1 MPQSNIAHTT
11 NNVTR
16 LHSDALIY
24 RCLDGYILSSLKRGL
39 RGATCGRLQVTMPSG
54 LSTVIGAEGGHG
66 IDADIVLKN
75 YGMFRKSMR
84 RGALGFAE
92 SYMAADFD
100 TDQLG
105 HVFEF
110 YMDNE
115 AALLSSFRR
124 FFRST
129 WLDKLFHARRQN
141 TRSGSREN
149 IAAHYD
155 LGNDFYRLWLDSSM
169 SYSSGIYS
177 SPSST
182 LEESQDVKYQRILGA
197 LELAGGEDILEIG
210 CGWGGFAEAAA
221 AGGAQVT
228 GITISHE
235 QYASAV
241 ERIAHAEVSGSAD
254 IVFQD
259 YRDTQGS
266 FDRIASIEM
275 IEAVGEENWE
285 TYFRVISER
294 LHAGGLAVLQAIT
307 IREDL
312 YEDYRNNPDFIQRY
326 IFPGGMLPTVSI
338 MRRHA
343 ERAGLEFEVH
353 EQFGQSY
360 ANTLADWRSRF
371 VDTWPRIEALGFD
384 DRFRR
389 MWMYY
394 LNYCEIGFSR
404 GTIDVGLFRLRK
416 PQEATDTVSLNPAAI
431 GVSPSK
437 ED

>member
-1 MPQSNIAHTT
+1 MQQSEIARATSR
-11 NNVTR
+11 VGE
-16 LHSDALIY
+16 LHSNALVY
-24 RCLDGYILSSLKRGL
+24 RCLDRYILSALERTLSA
-39 RGATCGRLQVTMPSG
+39 ATCGRLQVTMPSG
-54 LSTVIGAEGGHG
+54 LSTVIGAEGEQG
-66 IDADIVLKN
+66 IDADIVLNN

-92 SYMAADFD
+92 SYMAGDFD

-129 WLDKLFHARRQN
+129 WLDKVFHARRRN

-155 LGNDFYRLWLDSSM
+155 LGNDFYRLWLDDSL
-169 SYSSGIYS
+169 SYSSGIYTAS
-177 SPSST
+177 AST
-182 LEESQDVKYQRILGA
+182 LEASQDEKYSRILEA
-197 LELAGGEDILEIG
+197 LELEGDESILEIG

-221 AGGAQVT
+221 AGGANVT
-228 GITISHE
+228 GITISQE
-235 QYASAV
+235 QYAAAV
-241 ERIAHAEVSGSAD
+241 DRIANADLVGSAE

-259 YRDTQGS
+259 YRDTTGS

-285 TYFRVISER
+285 TYFGVVAER
-294 LHAGGLAVLQAIT
+294 LRAGGVAVLQAIT

-312 YEDYRNNPDFIQRY
+312 YEDYRSNPDFIQRY

-338 MRRHA
+338 MQRHA
-343 ERAGLEFEVH
+343 VRAGLDFEVH

-360 ANTLADWRSRF
+360 AKTLADWRTRF
-371 VDTWPRIEALGFD
+371 VDMWPRIEALGFD

-394 LNYCEIGFSR
+394 LDYCEVGFAR

-416 PQEATDTVSLNPAAI
+416 PHNAIDAKTSNLPPA
-431 GVSPSK
+431 G
-437 ED
+437 

>member
-1 MPQSNIAHTT
+1 MQQSEIAETTSTTT
-11 NNVTR
+11 N

-24 RCLDGYILSSLKRGL
+24 RCLDRYVLAALERALSAAK
-39 RGATCGRLQVTMPSG
+39 CGRLQVTMPSG
-54 LSTVIGAEGGHG
+54 LSTVIGAEGEQG
-66 IDADIVLKN
+66 IDADIVLNN
-75 YGMFRKSMR
+75 YGMFRKSVR

-92 SYMAADFD
+92 SYMAGDFD

-115 AALLSSFRR
+115 EALLSSFRR
-124 FFRST
+124 FFRSA
-129 WLDKLFHARRQN
+129 WLDKMFHARRRN

-155 LGNDFYRLWLDSSM
+155 LGNDFYRLWLDGSM
-169 SYSSGIYS
+169 SYSSGIYQTS
-177 SPSST
+177 SDT
-182 LEESQDVKYQRILGA
+182 LEQSQDEKYRRILAA
-197 LELAGGEDILEIG
+197 LELSGGEDILEIG

-221 AGGAQVT
+221 QTGANVT
-228 GITISHE
+228 GITISQE
-235 QYASAV
+235 QYAAAI
-241 ERIAHAEVSGSAD
+241 ERLSKAKLQGTAE
-254 IVFQD
+254 ILFQD
-259 YRDTQGS
+259 YRDTKGS

-285 TYFRVISER
+285 TYFQVVSQR
-294 LHAGGLAVLQAIT
+294 LRSGGIAVLQAIT

-326 IFPGGMLPTVSI
+326 IFPGGMLPTVTI
-338 MRRHA
+338 MQRHA
-343 ERAGLEFEVH
+343 ERAGLQFEVH

-360 ANTLADWRSRF
+360 AKTLADWRSRF
-371 VDTWPRIEALGFD
+371 VDMWPRIEALGFD

-394 LNYCEIGFSR
+394 LDYCEVGFAR

-416 PQEATDTVSLNPAAI
+416 PTNQNQEITTNSINPYSL
-431 GVSPSK
+431 SK
-437 ED
+437 DE

>member
-1 MPQSNIAHTT
+1 MHQSEIAKTASH
-11 NNVTR
+11 VTELR
-16 LHSDALIY
+16 SDALVY
-24 RCLDGYILSSLKRGL
+24 RCLDRYILAGL
-39 RGATCGRLQVTMPSG
+39 ERALSAATCGRLQVTMPSG
-54 LSTVIGAEGGHG
+54 LSTVIGAEGEQG
-66 IDADIVLKN
+66 IDAEIVLSN
-75 YGMFRKSMR
+75 YGMFRKSLR

-92 SYMAADFD
+92 SYMAGDFH

-105 HVFEF
+105 DVFTF

-115 AALLSSFRR
+115 EALLSSFRR
-124 FFRST
+124 FFRSA
-129 WLDKLFHARRQN
+129 WLDKLFHARRRN
-141 TRSGSREN
+141 TRNGSREN

-155 LGNDFYRLWLDSSM
+155 LGNDFYELWLDPSM
-169 SYSSGIYS
+169 SYSSGIYEL
-177 SPSST
+177 PSTT
-182 LEESQDVKYQRILGA
+182 LEQSQDEKYRRILAA
-197 LELAGGEDILEIG
+197 LELSGEEDILEIG

-221 AGGAQVT
+221 SEGANVT

-235 QYASAV
+235 QYAAAV
-241 ERIAHAEVSGSAD
+241 KRLADADTSGTSN
-254 IVFQD
+254 ILFQD
-259 YRDTQGS
+259 YRDTQGT

-285 TYFRVISER
+285 TYFGVVAER
-294 LHAGGLAVLQAIT
+294 LRAGGIAVLQAIT

-343 ERAGLEFEVH
+343 ERAGLAFEVH

-360 ANTLADWRSRF
+360 ARTLADWRTRF
-371 VDTWPRIEALGFD
+371 VDMWPRIEALGFD

-394 LNYCEIGFSR
+394 LDYCEVGFLR

-416 PQEATDTVSLNPAAI
+416 PDTTKTAPQTYSC
-431 GVSPSK
+431 
-437 ED
+437 